1 MRQVRL
7 SEADLAQFDSQGF
20 LRLPGVLD
28 RTEVDSLLAGVA
40 NLQSGGGATADSGAW
55 WSDFQAGALPPS
67 SAESREFRNV
77 AMSGKVFEDLV
88 DAPSILMP
96 IAQILGPRIGLLMSH
111 AVIRAPVSGLTM
123 EELGRTHLGWH
134 RDLGASYIELP
145 HPQPRLSVKAAIWL
159 TPLTGPGQGAMRV
172 VPGSNRLVGDP
183 AIDADTNQPY
193 GSIDVL
199 ADPGDIVLF
208 EQRLW
213 HAACPNALGS
223 ARVSLFYAYGYRWLR
238 PQDYSDLRP
247 ERLSRMSPVR
257 QQLFGAKAS
266 TMGYHLPTPDDIPLA
281 ACFEDWRT
289 STSEPVGMPV

>member
-7 SEADLAQFDSQGF
+7 SEADLAQFESQGF

-28 RTEVDSLLAGVA
+28 KTEVESLLAGVA
-40 NLQSGGGATADSGAW
+40 ELQSGSAATTDSGAW
-55 WSDFQAGALPPS
+55 WTDFQAGTQPPS
-67 SAESREFRNV
+67 SAESCEFRNV
-77 AMSGKVFEDLV
+77 AMSRRVFEDLV

-96 IAQILGPRIGLLMSH
+96 IAQILGPRIGLLLSH

-123 EELGRTHLGWH
+123 EELGCTQLGWH
-134 RDLGASYIELP
+134 RDLGSSYIELP

-172 VPGSNRLVGDP
+172 IPGSNRLAGDL
-183 AIDADTNQPY
+183 AVDADTNQPH
-193 GSIDVL
+193 GAVDLL

-213 HAACPNALGS
+213 HAACPNVLGP
-223 ARVSLFYAYGYRWLR
+223 ARISLFYAYGYRWLR
-238 PQDYSDLRP
+238 PQDYSDLMP
-247 ERLSRMSPVR
+247 ERLSGMTPVR

-281 ACFEDWRT
+281 ACFEDWLAEAN
-289 STSEPVGMPV
+289 EPVGVLR

>member
-7 SEADLAQFDSQGF
+7 SEADLALFESQGF

-28 RTEVDSLLAGVA
+28 RAEVESLLAGIA
-40 NLQSGGGATADSGAW
+40 TLQSGGKATTDSRAW
-55 WSDFQAGALPPS
+55 WSDFQAGTLPPS
-67 SAESREFRNV
+67 SAESRDFRNV
-77 AMSGKVFEDLV
+77 AMSGRIFEDLV

-96 IAQILGPRIGLLMSH
+96 IVQILGPKIGLLMSH

-123 EELGRTHLGWH
+123 EELGRTQLGWH
-134 RDLGASYIELP
+134 RDLGASYMELP

-172 VPGSNRLVGDP
+172 VPGSNRLAGDP
-183 AIDADTNQPY
+183 ALDADTNQPH

-213 HAACPNALGS
+213 HAACPNVLGP

-247 ERLSRMSPVR
+247 ERLSGMSPVR
-257 QQLFGAKAS
+257 RQLFGAKAS

-289 STSEPVGMPV
+289 STHENSYSSI

>member
-28 RTEVDSLLAGVA
+28 ATEIESLLAGVA
-40 NLQSGGGATADSGAW
+40 KLQSGGEETADSGAW
-55 WSDFQAGALPPS
+55 WENFQAGTQPPS

-77 AMSGKVFEDLV
+77 ARSGRLFEDLV

-123 EELGRTHLGWH
+123 EELGRTELGWH
-134 RDLGASYIELP
+134 RDLGSSYIELP
-145 HPQPRLSVKAAIWL
+145 HPQPRLSVKAALWL

-172 VPGSNRLVGDP
+172 IPGSNRLAGDP
-183 AIDADTNQPY
+183 AIDPDSHQPH

-199 ADPGDIVLF
+199 ADPGDILLF

-247 ERLSRMSPVR
+247 ERLSGMSPVR
-257 QQLFGAKAS
+257 RQLFGAKAS
-266 TMGYHLPTPDDIPLA
+266 TMGYHLPTPDDIPLE
-281 ACFEDWRT
+281 ACFKDWLT
-289 STSEPVGMPV
+289 STNEPVSVPL